1 MDIDISDIL
10 ADISRPTGPAN
21 QNSSSSSFAH
31 QPSSAY
37 DYDYDPSTTQTDHVL
52 LTRAW
57 TCERCTPVLQPY
69 PAALIA
75 RVTDRVRS
83 QIARIEDLTSGVYD
97 GAGGASGTNRN
108 LVLSI
113 LQTDL
118 SRTQFL
124 VRSYLRQRL
133 AKVEKHTTYYLKYH
147 VHDVQRQASDDG
159 SGGAH
164 DKTSSSSSSL
174 LSAEETAFLRHHA
187 TLLSNLYDSSFL
199 MSLPRNLRRLDDN
212 TGGNRMDEGPEGAEG
227 VLVRCLGAEW
237 SNEADVFEEEGDG
250 EGPTV
255 ELRVERGGVLVA
267 RWRDVRRGVES
278 GDLEVL

>member
-10 ADISRPTGPAN
+10 ADISRPTASSNQGP
-21 QNSSSSSFAH
+21 SSSSFAH

-37 DYDYDPSTTQTDHVL
+37 NYDYDPSTTHTDHLL

-57 TCERCTPVLQPY
+57 TCERCTPALQPY

-97 GAGGASGTNRN
+97 GAGGASGANRN

-133 AKVEKHTTYYLKYH
+133 AKVEKHATYYLKYH
-147 VHDVQRQASDDG
+147 VHDDVQRQASGDG
-159 SGGAH
+159 G
-164 DKTSSSSSSL
+164 DKTSSSSSL
-174 LSAEETAFLRHHA
+174 LSTEEIAFLRHHA

-212 TGGNRMDEGPEGAEG
+212 TGGSRMDEGPEGAEG

-237 SNEADVFEEEGDG
+237 SNEADVFEGEGDG
-250 EGPTV
+250 EEPTV